1 MNDNM
6 KKKKNLKISKFEKFL
21 YTLTCFLL
29 LVSPIIIV
37 FTKSTL
43 SEVNYE
49 VEKIK
54 REIAS
59 QEKENES
66 LKMKINE
73 LASLENI
80 QKVIKDEGLVYNND
94 SIKNID

>member
-1 MNDNM
+1 MRKN
-6 KKKKNLKISKFEKFL
+6 KKIKISKVEKFI
-21 YTLTCFLL
+21 YSFAIFLM
-29 LVSPIIIV
+29 LVSPLIIV

-54 REIAS
+54 NEITT

-66 LKMKINE
+66 LEMKINE
-73 LASLENI
+73 LSSLENI
-80 QKVIKDEGLVYNND
+80 QKVIKNEGLVYNND
-94 SIKNID
+94 NIKNIN

>member
-1 MNDNM
+1 M
-6 KKKKNLKISKFEKFL
+6 KKKKVKIGKFEKLL
-21 YTLTCFLL
+21 YLLTFLL
-29 LVSPIIIV
+29 VISSPLIIV
-37 FTKSTL
+37 FSKSTL

-54 REIAS
+54 KQITAK
-59 QEKENES
+59 EKENES
-66 LKMKINE
+66 LQMKINE

-80 QKVIKDEGLVYNND
+80 QKVIEDEGLIYNND

>member
-1 MNDNM
+1 M
-6 KKKKNLKISKFEKFL
+6 KKKKKVKISKFEKFL

-59 QEKENES
+59 QEKANES

>member
-1 MNDNM
+1 M
-6 KKKKNLKISKFEKFL
+6 KKKKRVKISKFEKFL
-21 YTLTCFLL
+21 YLVTIILTIS
-29 LVSPIIIV
+29 SPLMIV
-37 FTKSTL
+37 FLKSTL

-54 REIAS
+54 TKIKT

-66 LKMKINE
+66 LQMKINE

-80 QKVIKDEGLVYNND
+80 QKVIQDEGLIYDND

>member
-1 MNDNM
+1 M
-6 KKKKNLKISKFEKFL
+6 KKKKKVKISKFEKFL

-29 LVSPIIIV
+29 LVSPIFIV

>member
-1 MNDNM
+1 M
-6 KKKKNLKISKFEKFL
+6 KKKKKVKISKFEKFL

-29 LVSPIIIV
+29 LVSPIFIV

-73 LASLENI
+73 LARLENI

>member
-1 MNDNM
+1 M
-6 KKKKNLKISKFEKFL
+6 KKKKKVKISRFEKFL
-21 YTLTCFLL
+21 YALTIILTII
-29 LVSPIIIV
+29 SPLIIV
-37 FTKSTL
+37 FLKSTL

-49 VEKIK
+49 VEKMKTQIK
-54 REIAS
+54 A

-66 LKMKINE
+66 LQMKINE

-80 QKVIKDEGLVYNND
+80 QKVIQDEGLIYNND